1 MSTLKIKLKFKF
13 LKNICQYIL
22 KIVKIV
28 PENNFL
34 EISLMQKVAKKQLI
48 TNPFGKNKFKKTNFG
63 KFRLMIKKNIEKGK
77 EKEINNI

>member
-48 TNPFGKNKFKKTNFG
+48 TNPFGKSKFKKTNFG

-77 EKEINNI
+77 EKEINNV

>member
-1 MSTLKIKLKFKF
+1 MSTLEIKLKFKF

-48 TNPFGKNKFKKTNFG
+48 TNPFGKSKFKKTNFG